1 MSGEGQRRD
10 DGKWTVT
17 WGAGSLRGRLRQR
30 GQGHGWACHVPP
42 RIPKGHGESRFPRWR
57 LAAIPGHPQ
66 RRLETPDRPGGDG
79 GRPATGRRPVTVPSA
94 PAGSSP
100 RPPGLG
106 MGQGRDRRD
115 GRAALVG
122 DAPGCLASSVGA
134 PAAPPPLMP
143 HRQPV
148 AGVLAGDGLGRHEVG
163 FGTGTLAGTPV

>member
-1 MSGEGQRRD
+1 MDRDLGSREPARTTQAARPGPRMGMSRTTTNPEGARRVAVSSLAPRGD
-10 DGKWTVT
+10 P
-17 WGAGSLRGRLRQR
+17 GAPAAQVRN
-30 GQGHGWACHVPP
+30 P
-42 RIPKGHGESRFPRWR
+42 RP
-57 LAAIPGHPQ
+57 A
-66 RRLETPDRPGGDG
+66 PGGDG